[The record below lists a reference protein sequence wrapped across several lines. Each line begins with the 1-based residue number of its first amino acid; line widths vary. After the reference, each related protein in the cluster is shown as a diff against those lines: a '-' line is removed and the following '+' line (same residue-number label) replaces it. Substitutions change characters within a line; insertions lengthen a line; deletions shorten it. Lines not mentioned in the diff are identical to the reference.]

1 MLSLFIDC
9 VTNANCSMI
18 VCVTDAVEKFIGRQK
33 PDRAKIAMTA
43 GTSKVNPDLA
53 QEREKASFNPTELTY
68 LIYDG
73 REKTERKRYLGE
85 SEN

>member
-1 MLSLFIDC
+1 
-9 VTNANCSMI
+9 
-18 VCVTDAVEKFIGRQK
+18 
-33 PDRAKIAMTA
+33 MTA
-43 GTSKVNPDLA
+43 GASKVNPDLA

-68 LIYDG
+68 LIYGG

>member
-1 MLSLFIDC
+1 
-9 VTNANCSMI
+9 MI
-18 VCVTDAVEKFIGRQK
+18 VCVTDTVEKFIGRHK
-33 PDRAKIAMTA
+33 PNRAKIAMTA
-43 GTSKVNPDLA
+43 GTNKVNPDLA